1 MRDTPSRMRPTH
13 PAAGEKRRGQDSRR
27 AGELDRRQ
35 GRAYAR
41 IAPRPM
47 IEVLT
52 GISTTSVHLRA
63 HGERRLS
70 LAELDRLARSPDPQV
85 NPLHPIAEAL
95 SVVEGARRS
104 LPLEQLLPSIVQR
117 STDEQRADGA
127 EDVSQMELVAAVEL
141 LRQKGLV
148 KLSYVERERVRK
160 AVIAHHAAAVRHL
173 ATEMAFV
180 ADLEALALHVEER
193 H

>member
-1 MRDTPSRMRPTH
+1 MTPTSMRPVH
-13 PAAGEKRRGQDSRR
+13 PAAGEKRRGPDSRR
-27 AGELDRRQ
+27 ADELDRRQ

-47 IEVLT
+47 LEVLT

-63 HGERRLS
+63 HGERRVS

-85 NPLHPIAEAL
+85 NALHPIAEAL
-95 SVVEGARRS
+95 AVVGGARRS
-104 LPLEQLLPSIVQR
+104 LPLEQLLPSVAQR
-117 STDEQRADGA
+117 STEEQREDGA

-141 LRQKGLV
+141 LRQKGLD

-160 AVIAHHAAAVRHL
+160 AVMTHRDAAVRHL
-173 ATEMAFV
+173 ATELAFV
-180 ADLEALALHVEER
+180 ADLEALALHVETR